1 MKEMIYKPTREVTIL
16 ADDTYKGYHY
26 VIISYGVHPCAYVE
40 IPKDHKYYDKDY
52 RELDITVHGGLTY
65 GSSLADINIGSKS
78 DYYIGWDYAHAGD
91 FVGYYFL
98 INAINAVI
106 QEEEKKYTTKEIFE
120 DVKKVIEQLD

>member
-1 MKEMIYKPTREVTIL
+1 MKEMIYKPVREVAIL
-16 ADDTYKGYHY
+16 ADDIYKGYHY

-52 RELDITVHGGLTY
+52 RGLDITVHGGLTY
-65 GSSLADINIGSKS
+65 GGSLVDINIGSKS
-78 DYYIGWDYAHAGD
+78 DYYIGWDYAHIGD

-98 INAINAVI
+98 INYVV
-106 QEEEKKYTTKEIFE
+106 QEEDKKYTTEELFE